1 MTRKKTFITLI
12 CAILLQIV
20 AYILLDRPFATDATT
35 IVKELILNLLRAPE
49 TIVKSRN
56 FSLDSI
62 MWSVIPWLLAGFIGG
77 LASKS
82 PQKGAIGGILATLIV
97 LILFIIVL
105 LLLDGI
111 GVGALLNNYGEI
123 ILIGF
128 ITAAIEAGVG
138 GALGGTI
145 TQE

>member
-1 MTRKKTFITLI
+1 MTQKKTFITLI
-12 CAILLQIV
+12 CAFLLQIV
-20 AYILLDRPFATDATT
+20 AYILIDRSFAADATT
-35 IVKELILNLLRAPE
+35 IVKNLILDLLRAPE
-49 TIVKSRN
+49 AIVKSRN
-56 FSLDSI
+56 FSLNSI
-62 MWSVIPWLLAGFIGG
+62 IWSVIPWLLAGIIGG

-82 PQKGAIGGILATLIV
+82 PQKGAIGGILATIIV

-105 LLLDGI
+105 LLLDRI
-111 GVGALLNNYGEI
+111 GVGALLNTYGET

-128 ITAAIEAGVG
+128 ITTAIEAGVG